1 MSRKET
7 CLKVSYI
14 FKNSFFLQLSPSS
27 LEIMMRAMG
36 TGCLPLINPRMSAT
50 DAEIA
55 EDSMMWVRHLTDWFG
70 KYMDENAPLLT
81 ELCIKWSKSVREA
94 KIEEDEALEE
104 RNMKRM
110 KLNTAL
116 SAVM

>member
-1 MSRKET
+1 
-7 CLKVSYI
+7 
-14 FKNSFFLQLSPSS
+14 
-27 LEIMMRAMG
+27 MRAMG
-36 TGCLPLINPRMSAT
+36 TGCLPLIDPRMSAT

-55 EDSMMWVRHLTDWFG
+55 EDSMLWVRHLTDWFG

-94 KIEEDEALEE
+94 KIEEEEALEE